1 MYKIRTTFNFE
12 AAHKLNLTYDSPC
25 SYIEVLKIIRELITN
40 GKIQYERGGR
50 LEREGAGG

>member
-25 SYIEVLKIIRELITN
+25 SYIEVLKITWELITKCEN
-40 GKIQYERGGR
+40 SI
-50 LEREGAGG
+50 